1 MPPVTSRVKMKRSF
15 EKKAI
20 LKQKLR
26 EGQKQKL
33 REMFSEEVT
42 EDDFSPAASSTFFD
56 FANNLEQ

>member
-1 MPPVTSRVKMKRSF
+1 MEIEDAQIRFQNLSIGTSPTQPSVNSHMKIKRNF

-33 REMFSEEVT
+33 REMLSE
-42 EDDFSPAASSTFFD
+42 
-56 FANNLEQ
+56 

>member
-1 MPPVTSRVKMKRSF
+1 MEVEGLQNGIQNLSIGTLPGVNSHLKIKRNF

-33 REMFSEEVT
+33 R
-42 EDDFSPAASSTFFD
+42 
-56 FANNLEQ
+56 

>member
-1 MPPVTSRVKMKRSF
+1 MEVEGLQNGIQNLSIGNLPSVNSHLKIKRNF

-33 REMFSEEVT
+33 R
-42 EDDFSPAASSTFFD
+42 
-56 FANNLEQ
+56 

>member
-1 MPPVTSRVKMKRSF
+1 MEGVQFGMQKLSIGTSPTQPSLNPHMKIKRNF

-33 REMFSEEVT
+33 REMLSE
-42 EDDFSPAASSTFFD
+42 
-56 FANNLEQ
+56 

>member
-1 MPPVTSRVKMKRSF
+1 MEGVQFGMQNLSIGTSPTQSSVNSHMKIKRNF

-33 REMFSEEVT
+33 REMLSE
-42 EDDFSPAASSTFFD
+42 
-56 FANNLEQ
+56 